1 MKDKPIRSV
10 LLFLL
15 LYPIVLGAT
24 IREELGAIVKATTNK
39 GEGILAK
46 VDTVLMRNWKAAGM
60 KFRFHRSIKGA
71 NDYKVLNEK
80 WGTYKIFDI
89 ATPGIWYEYKV
100 EVVEKSGD
108 TFFLTPMEP
117 IVGYRPPSKGKN
129 SKAMAA
135 ECRIADPFQYRGHV
149 YIDFEFKG
157 ENGRLVLPD
166 SAVYHIK
173 YDTQEDKGWMF
184 DLGNGSL
191 QAVHVEVE
199 TTQSRIKI
207 KKRPGM
213 KFLNICVRMIQEGGI
228 TRFFCTTLDLRKL
241 PNKRPKDIA
250 MRKLYQGDDSEAGT
264 ERGSSTLPMQND
276 DPFRYSRLAKVVPFS
291 EALNRRR
298 SQKQRIMR
306 RVS

>member
-15 LYPIVLGAT
+15 LYPIVLSAT

-71 NDYKVLNEK
+71 DDYKVLNEK
-80 WGTYKIFDI
+80 WGTYKIFDV

-117 IVGYRPPSKGKN
+117 IVGYRPPSKGKG
-129 SKAMAA
+129 KAMAA
-135 ECRIADPFQYRGHV
+135 EYRIADPFQYRGHV

-173 YDTQEDKGWMF
+173 YDTHEDKGWMF

-191 QAVHVEVE
+191 HAVHVEVE

-207 KKRPGM
+207 KKRLGM
-213 KFLNICVRMIQEGGI
+213 EFMNICVRMIQDGGI

-250 MRKLYQGDDSEAGT
+250 LRNYSPGKDSEAGVG
-264 ERGSSTLPMQND
+264 RRSSTLPMQKE
-276 DPFRYSRLAKVVPFS
+276 DPFRYSKMAKVVPFS
-291 EALNRRR
+291 AALIRRR